1 MLKIGFSAKLSLR
14 RTVSQKK
21 HAPIT
26 DWHSTITSCLLISL
40 LSRIMFNSLLWLDFL
55 SNWSCC
61 SHNLLAS
68 KKTDLNQEN
77 SPFTL
82 PFRSLLSARCR
93 QLCLWVWPCTGRVL
107 RMCSPHK
114 VPTSTT
120 GQQQANHPDKEGFSE
135 ILENFLTARHSVFQT
150 LSGFR
155 AYSHRAIKKFKS
167 FRCALFT

>member
-14 RTVSQKK
+14 RWSVVHVWPHEMSWDNGAMVIHELLTQYLKKKNMHRLVTDTVRSRVVCWFLY
-21 HAPIT
+21 I
-26 DWHSTITSCLLISL
+26 
-40 LSRIMFNSLLWLDFL
+40 LSRIMLNSLLWLDVL

-68 KKTDLNQEN
+68 KKTDSNQEN

-93 QLCLWVWPCTGRVL
+93 QLCLWVWLCTGRVL

-120 GQQQANHPDKEGFSE
+120 GQPS
-135 ILENFLTARHSVFQT
+135 R
-150 LSGFR
+150 
-155 AYSHRAIKKFKS
+155 
-167 FRCALFT
+167 

>member
-1 MLKIGFSAKLSLR
+1 MISFQTRSVSTKTHMLKIGFSAKLSLR
-14 RTVSQKK
+14 RSVSLKKKNMHRLVTDTVRSRVVCWFLY
-21 HAPIT
+21 I
-26 DWHSTITSCLLISL
+26 

-82 PFRSLLSARCR
+82 PFRSLLPARCR
-93 QLCLWVWPCTGRVL
+93 QLCLWVWLCTGRVL

-114 VPTSTT
+114 LPTSTT
-120 GQQQANHPDKEGFSE
+120 GQPSGWKGIFRNSRKFCDCQAFSFS
-135 ILENFLTARHSVFQT
+135 NP
-150 LSGFR
+150 FR
-155 AYSHRAIKKFKS
+155 LPGI
-167 FRCALFT
+167 